1 MNKYTERMN
10 NTLEKLSDS
19 REKFLGN
26 LVDKLE
32 NYIDINS
39 ELELEYNSLSN
50 TDNDYREILD
60 VLSDEVMNANRIKM
74 MYYFDK
80 ASPFIAMEYFMRNIS
95 IQEMKLNESSD

>member
-1 MNKYTERMN
+1 MDKYTKRIDRN
-10 NTLEKLSDS
+10 IEKLSET
-19 REKFLGN
+19 RQIFLESLMN
-26 LVDKLE
+26 KLE
-32 NYIDINS
+32 HSLDIKS
-39 ELELEYNSLSN
+39 ELEPEYNSLSN